1 MTASGPAFA
10 DDAPE
15 LPAEAGAI
23 LGAVEAMSAALDGVR
38 ARLLAGEPVSLVGL
52 DQRMAGLYAAV
63 AGISRDGEAASRLLG
78 PLEALAEG
86 LERLDKA
93 LRLRGAMPGP
103 SAPPRK
109 AAGAYGAAVSARPL
123 PPNPKSP

>member
-1 MTASGPAFA
+1 MTASPAFA
-10 DDAPE
+10 DAAPA
-15 LPAEAGAI
+15 LPAEAEAI
-23 LGAVEAMSAALDGVR
+23 LRAVEEMAAALDGVR
-38 ARLLAGEPVSLVGL
+38 VRLLAGEPVSLVGL
-52 DQRMAGLYAAV
+52 DQRMASLYAAV

-78 PLEALAEG
+78 PLETLTET

-109 AAGAYGAAVSARPL
+109 AAEAYGAAVSTRPL
-123 PPNPKSP
+123 PADPKSP